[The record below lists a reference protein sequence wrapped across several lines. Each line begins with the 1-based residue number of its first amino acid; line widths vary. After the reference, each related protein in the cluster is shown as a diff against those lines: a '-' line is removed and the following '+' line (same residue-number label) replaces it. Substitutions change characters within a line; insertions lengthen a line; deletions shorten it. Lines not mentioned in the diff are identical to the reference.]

1 MLTDRYSQLMDV
13 LSTLDEQG
21 QMPIAMSLI
30 DAIEPSELVS
40 LSSLNCAWSL
50 WISRRTC
57 FA

>member
-30 DAIEPSELVS
+30 DAIEPSELV
-40 LSSLNCAWSL
+40 
-50 WISRRTC
+50 
-57 FA
+57 